1 MAKRKRNTESV
12 KPITPN
18 KVATPENPKSDVPS
32 AMKVNPMY
40 DEMPDEINDPANVYK
55 MAMLDMRRAAINN
68 KLAFVA
74 QDQERKVAAAVAER
88 ARILNEVKAELREA
102 EQQFIEQKQFIENK
116 YHIALK
122 SYTYNDETG
131 VLKKQALLEEE
142 TEEQLLVASSEEK
155 SKTLH

>member
-1 MAKRKRNTESV
+1 
-12 KPITPN
+12 
-18 KVATPENPKSDVPS
+18 
-32 AMKVNPMY
+32 MY

-74 QDQERKVAAAVAER
+74 QDQERKVVAAVAER

-142 TEEQLLVASSEEK
+142 TEEQPPVASSEEK
-155 SKTLH
+155 TLH

>member
-18 KVATPENPKSDVPS
+18 
-32 AMKVNPMY
+32 
-40 DEMPDEINDPANVYK
+40 EINDPANVYK

-74 QDQERKVAAAVAER
+74 QDQERKVVAAVAER

-142 TEEQLLVASSEEK
+142 TEEQPPVASSEEK
-155 SKTLH
+155 TLH